1 MLAGRKGRDLATILG
16 FRSRLNMGTTSTAA
30 KGEPI
35 LTPSE
40 RQQILVEWNDT
51 AAEYPRDLCVHQ
63 LVEQQAERTPSAPAV
78 RCGSQT
84 LTYQEFNARANQLA
98 SYLSKLGVG
107 PDVPVGIFLER
118 SLDLAVTLLG
128 VLKSGGTCVPLDP
141 QYPGERLAFML
152 EDAQVSVLV
161 TSEKLVGKIDRVN
174 GHTVCLDR
182 EWNAIRRERNQN
194 PASEGGPENLA
205 YIVYTSGSTG
215 KPRGVQLPHRGLVNH
230 HVAATKLYGLQTS
243 DLVLQF
249 SSISFDI
256 SIEEMF
262 PTWVAGGTV
271 LFRTED
277 TPLAASGFLRWI
289 GERGITVLNLPT
301 AYWHELVHELSD
313 SREASLPPSLR
324 MVIVGGE
331 KASSTAFASWLRVS
345 GGKVRW
351 VTTYGPT
358 EASIIATAYEPAIS
372 SPEQVPASLPIGRPI
387 ANTQIYLL
395 DPEMN
400 PVPAGAEGELHIGGD
415 GVARGYL
422 NRPEMTAEKFI
433 ADPFSRHA
441 GARLYKTGDLARYLP
456 NGDIEF
462 VGRSD
467 FQVKIRGFRV
477 ELGEIEAVLATHP
490 GIRDSV
496 VVAKV
501 DASGDKRLLAYVV
514 PANETESGTKQW
526 RSFLE
531 ERLPDYMVPS
541 LFIALEALPLTPNGK
556 VDRRALE
563 KRPVA
568 GAVVTRTSDDSATDP
583 VQRQLIKIWQSVLG
597 VESIGL
603 RDNFWELGG
612 HSLLA
617 ARLTQLIENRF
628 GKKLTLVALIEAPT
642 VQEMAL
648 IIKGEEKAEAWSCLV
663 PLQSGGSK
671 PPFFCI
677 HGVGGNSVGFRDLAN
692 FVGADQPFYGVQ
704 AQGLDGKLPCLT
716 TVEDMAALYLK
727 EIRRIQPAGPYYLG
741 GFSFGGWI
749 AYEMSQRLQD
759 EGEQVGL
766 LAMFDTYPFRLKPVT
781 SSLLSFFRVPTQ
793 QQLMYVLPKTIK
805 KGIRRRIVWIGLPR
819 AIKNVLRACYEAESK
834 YELRPYSGRVTL
846 FRASEALTHEQD
858 PHARWRELARGGVEI
873 QEIVGHHAD
882 IIIEPQVRITGAKL
896 RESLERAQ
904 RDFLAS
910 NAEKRLSPVAG

>member
-1 MLAGRKGRDLATILG
+1 
-16 FRSRLNMGTTSTAA
+16 MGTISTQA
-30 KGEPI
+30 KGEQI
-35 LTPSE
+35 LTAAE

-51 AAEYPRDLCVHQ
+51 AVEYPRHVCVHQ
-63 LVEQQAERTPSAPAV
+63 LVEQQAERTPSAAAAQ
-78 RCGSQT
+78 CGSQI
-84 LTYQEFNARANQLA
+84 LTYHEFNARANQLA

-107 PDVPVGIFLER
+107 PDAPVGIFLER
-118 SLDLAVTLLG
+118 SLDLAITLLA

-152 EDAQVSVLV
+152 EDAQVAVLV
-161 TSEKLVGKIDRVN
+161 TNERLRSKVERVKR
-174 GHTVCLDR
+174 TICLDR
-182 EWNAIRRERNQN
+182 EWDAIRRESSQN
-194 PASEGGPENLA
+194 PVGHVVAENLA

-230 HVAATKLYGLQTS
+230 HVAATKVYGLQTS

-262 PTWVAGGTV
+262 PTWVAGGRV
-271 LFRTED
+271 VFRTED

-289 GERGITVLNLPT
+289 GEQGITVLNLPT

-313 SREASLPPSLR
+313 SKEAFLPESLR

-351 VTTYGPT
+351 VNTYGPT
-358 EASIIATAYEPAIS
+358 EASIIATAYEPEIS
-372 SPEQVPASLPIGRPI
+372 APDQVPASLPIGRPI

-395 DPEMN
+395 DADLN
-400 PVPAGAEGELHIGGD
+400 PVPVGAEGELHIGGD
-415 GVARGYL
+415 GLARGYL

-477 ELGEIEAVLATHP
+477 ELGEIEAVLGSHP

-514 PANETESGTKQW
+514 AANANETESGSKQW

-531 ERLPDYMVPS
+531 QRLPDYMVPS
-541 LFIALEALPLTPNGK
+541 LFIVLEALPLTPNGK
-556 VDRRALE
+556 VDRKALE
-563 KRPVA
+563 KRPA
-568 GAVVTRTSDDSATDP
+568 AAALGTKTSDESLSDP
-583 VQRQLIKIWQSVLG
+583 VQRELLIIWRRVLG
-597 VESIGL
+597 IESIGL

-617 ARLTQLIENRF
+617 ARLTQLVDNRF

-642 VQEMAL
+642 IQELAL
-648 IIKGEEKAEAWSCLV
+648 IIKGEDRAPAWSCLV

-671 PPFFCI
+671 PPFFCM

-716 TVEDMAALYLK
+716 SVESMADLYLK
-727 EIRRIQPAGPYYLG
+727 EIRRVQPVGPYYLG

-749 AYEMSQRLQD
+749 AYEMAQRLRAQ
-759 EGEQVGL
+759 GEEVGL
-766 LAMFDTYPFRLKPVT
+766 LAMFDTYPFRIKPVT

-805 KGIRRRIVWIGLPR
+805 KGIRRRIVWVGLPR
-819 AIKNVLRACYEAESK
+819 AIKNVLRACYEAEGK

-846 FRASEALTHEQD
+846 FRATEALTTEHD

-873 QEIVGHHAD
+873 QEIEGHHAD

-896 RESLERAQ
+896 RECLERAQ
-904 RDFLAS
+904 REHSVLKSDQQ
-910 NAEKRLSPVAG
+910 LSHVAD

>member
-1 MLAGRKGRDLATILG
+1 
-16 FRSRLNMGTTSTAA
+16 MGTISTAA
-30 KGEPI
+30 KGEQI
-35 LTPSE
+35 LTPAE

-51 AAEYPRDLCVHQ
+51 STEYPRDLCVHQ
-63 LVEQQAERTPSAPAV
+63 LVEQQAERTPSAAAV
-78 RCGSQT
+78 QCGSQI
-84 LTYQEFNARANQLA
+84 LTYHEFNARANQLA

-107 PDVPVGIFLER
+107 PDVAVGIFLER
-118 SLDLAVTLLG
+118 SLDLAIALLG

-152 EDAQVSVLV
+152 QDAQVAALV
-161 TSEKLVGKIDRVN
+161 TSANLAGKIERVT
-174 GHTVCLDR
+174 GRTVCLDR

-194 PASEGGPENLA
+194 PVNDAGPENLA

-262 PTWVAGGTV
+262 PTWVAGGRV
-271 LFRTED
+271 VFRTED

-289 GERGITVLNLPT
+289 GERRITVLNLPT

-313 SREASLPPSLR
+313 SREASLPESLR

-351 VTTYGPT
+351 VNTYGPT
-358 EASIIATAYEPAIS
+358 EASIIATAYEPEIS
-372 SPEQVPASLPIGRPI
+372 APEQVPASLPIGRPI

-395 DPEMN
+395 DADLN
-400 PVPAGAEGELHIGGD
+400 PVPIGAEGELHIGGEC
-415 GVARGYL
+415 VARGYL

-433 ADPFSRHA
+433 TDPFSRHA

-477 ELGEIEAVLATHP
+477 ELGEIEAVLGSHP

-514 PANETESGTKQW
+514 PANDTESGTKRW

-541 LFIALEALPLTPNGK
+541 LFIVLEALPLTPNGK

-563 KRPVA
+563 KRPVTA
-568 GAVVTRTSDDSATDP
+568 AAVARTSDDSVSDP
-583 VQRQLIKIWQSVLG
+583 VQRQLIRIWQSVLG
-597 VESIGL
+597 IESIGL
-603 RDNFWELGG
+603 QDNFWELGG

-617 ARLTQLIENRF
+617 ARLTQLIDSRF
-628 GKKLTLVALIEAPT
+628 GKKLSLAALIEAPT
-642 VQEMAL
+642 ILELAL
-648 IIKGEEKAEAWSCLV
+648 LIKGEDEAQAWSCLV

-671 PPFFCI
+671 PPFFCV

-692 FVGADQPFYGVQ
+692 LVGADQPFYGVQ

-716 TVEDMAALYLK
+716 RVEDMAALYLK
-727 EIRRIQPAGPYYLG
+727 EIRNIQPAGPYYLG

-749 AYEMSQRLQD
+749 AYEMAQRLQAQ
-759 EGEQVGL
+759 GEEVGL

-805 KGIRRRIVWIGLPR
+805 KGIRRRIVWLGLPR
-819 AIKNVLRACYEAESK
+819 AIKNVLRACYEAEGK

-846 FRASEALTHEQD
+846 FRATEALTPEHD

-873 QEIVGHHAD
+873 QEIEGHHAD

-896 RESLERAQ
+896 RECLERAQ
-904 RDFLAS
+904 REALIS
-910 NAEKRLSPVAG
+910 NAEKRPSPVAG